1 MTTVEDTCGLSE
13 DSNLHKLQL
22 APGTQFSNLILNLQ
36 VNFCFLPGHL
46 IDMQEE
52 RLHRYS

>member
-22 APGTQFSNLILNLQ
+22 ALGTQFSNLILNLQ

-46 IDMQEE
+46 IDMQED
-52 RLHRYS
+52 RLHR